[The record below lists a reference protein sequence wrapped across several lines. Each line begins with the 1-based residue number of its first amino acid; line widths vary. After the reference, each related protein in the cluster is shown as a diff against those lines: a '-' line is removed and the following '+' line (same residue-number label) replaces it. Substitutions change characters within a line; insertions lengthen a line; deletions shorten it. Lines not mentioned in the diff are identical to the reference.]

1 MRLREFMRT
10 PVFACIPT
18 TTLANAARA
27 MEINN
32 VGSLVVT
39 DVHERAVGVVTDRDL
54 ALSLAHGSDA
64 NTAVE
69 EIMSR
74 HVVTVA
80 ADASLDDAAGLM
92 DSHAVRRLP
101 VVDAEGRPIGIVS
114 LDDLYGY
121 LVDETITLRGAV
133 RSQHAAGA

>member
-1 MRLREFMRT
+1 MRLREFMQV
-10 PVFACIPT
+10 PVFACTPT
-18 TTLANAARA
+18 TTIANAARA

-39 DVHERAVGVVTDRDL
+39 DVHERAIGIVTDRDL
-54 ALSLAHGSDA
+54 ALSMAHGA
-64 NTAVE
+64 GGATPIE
-69 EIMSR
+69 EVMSR

-92 DSHAVRRLP
+92 DCHGVRRLP
-101 VVDAEGRPIGIVS
+101 VVDGEGRPIGIVS
-114 LDDLYGY
+114 LDDLYGF

-133 RSQHAAGA
+133 RSQNAARA